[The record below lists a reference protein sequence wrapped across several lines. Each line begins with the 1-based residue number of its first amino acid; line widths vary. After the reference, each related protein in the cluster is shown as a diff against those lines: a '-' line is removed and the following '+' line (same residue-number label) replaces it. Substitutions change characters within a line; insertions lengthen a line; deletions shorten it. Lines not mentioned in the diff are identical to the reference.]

1 MAASPDKDLTQETIY
16 DEEWWV
22 KNTREHPDS
31 PITVPL
37 SPSSQPT
44 SGDSDNTDTSDH
56 TNTSN
61 ISIPATAIHTHD
73 TTAATITSLRPP
85 GNPHA
90 PLFLGAPP
98 VKPAN
103 KGQWAYV
110 EYIPAWTDPLWK
122 DGHSR
127 VQDEKNPAYVVRER
141 DWTKS
146 IRPAQLPQDRAQNP
160 SAFALR
166 YGVYPDRLDGRSRLT
181 PTRGA
186 FRRFKYDGVEV
197 PGVTAEVV
205 IKQAEGF
212 ARTAGL
218 TGVDG
223 LLEVYSGMRGG
234 GGNEN
239 ERFVLRALEG
249 MRDDEDLQMVMFRG
263 MTSHELIEEG
273 MMSMRNGNACDLKND
288 LHKYLTRDKW
298 VESTWRGCDP
308 DKPRLV
314 YQSGQVKGEWDP
326 RTNDYLWEKMQ
337 PALLLA
343 SRVLTHLDKNDP
355 YWRRLHDVLNR
366 QTIDGPHDYRTPE
379 MRKKNPAVKFT
390 LQDYDGGGQNAI
402 VDDETRKDMFD
413 VHFEVLHV
421 LQTRM
426 RFMLCSGYKEEDSGT
441 AGVTCVAGSYI
452 DVYIVAD
459 ALWPL
464 VVPGYSDDERLLQG
478 FFLASTIV
486 HEIAHAVNYAHH
498 LVLLPPDC
506 FQVETWKATPDKV
519 KKVSEIGSKMF
530 SKFSEGHLEPFFE
543 DESQAELG
551 FCTENRLF
559 GGVHWN
565 IISPELPHL
574 FFLPAAM
581 AMERWPRPKGDC
593 GRLPVEKLE
602 KSPDRLVLDHIPLLP
617 DQYVC
622 PTRVAHIVRLFTE
635 AFWGVEVN
643 KYGPA
648 ALRFGG
654 LDPVKLPIIWP
665 RIQLSAALRG
675 VLAPRGDR
683 ALELLPKSDSEEML
697 EAGPTLQ
704 RFLYQ
709 AGTEFLRPHVVR
721 YRWERDHKH
730 FVYSR
735 NGQMVTHMFQLAV
748 IVIETHI
755 AYNLRQGTEDV
766 DNRIKSRAWLKSW
779 KKAETRRW
787 GLMLDRS
794 LQHSRSSLDG
804 KLCPLPHRSVHPLQD
819 EDYFWQNIPDLGTR
833 AGQRTAEALRRIYE
847 VIIFEIGCFQQLFID
862 IYHLDDAELEAF
874 QATNAPEDLNYR
886 LTVTTDLGTEAL
898 RQATRLVADYGGTG
912 FLPAVNMAVLHDFVG
927 KFTNMRAQL
936 EEMRPW
942 AENLSEINPSNYN
955 LLQPIIPR
963 LKIARRPA
971 TTRMV
976 KLVQKELEM
985 LPVETLVVIEKFLSF
1000 VKTTVKAAGQ
1010 VKIDLARDWEMDL
1023 DEVITEFEKRDKL
1036 DQPGLVEHVTD
1047 EKDLEDGLASNDPL
1061 TEIIRKRKPKNPW
1074 NGANHPPKRLK
1085 RPRIAAPQLVP
1096 QPLAHPTPFSKYSP
1110 PRHRFGDTIKASR
1123 FSRRNIVNA
1132 VPDPTSKIPNVF
1144 ANIPD
1149 ISFPSSQSSS
1159 GFAGYGPGKQQPPP
1173 QLPTHASV
1181 FGRPGIQIA
1190 EGPEP
1195 MGIFPHAY
1203 ALSASFTEDLEHEAR
1218 ARLMLA
1224 QQSPANSALGF
1235 RERHGA
1241 TLANAYRDPAPP
1253 IPDSPE
1259 RHNSGA
1265 ASGFGFGGEYRRR
1278 RIPDPQDHSPTTEEV
1293 SSLSSYPGST
1303 PGKVNRGKGAA
1314 EPGDV
1319 DAADEDERWGT
1330 TSTNRA
1336 SALNMQ
1342 REIDM
1347 KQGSKEHI
1355 DEQKRQQREWLNSL
1369 ARQQA
1374 PAGML
1379 EMDMRPN
1386 YSTRPLGGGSSTSI
1400 DGSDEGSSQRPST
1413 ASYRQEAR
1421 SLPNDMD
1428 WVPG

>member
-1 MAASPDKDLTQETIY
+1 MATSPDKDLTQETIY

-31 PITVPL
+31 PISLPL
-37 SPSSQPT
+37 SPSPQPAS
-44 SGDSDNTDTSDH
+44 SGDSNDTDTSDH

-122 DGHSR
+122 DGDSR
-127 VQDEKNPAYVVRER
+127 VQDEKNPAYVVRKR
-141 DWTKS
+141 DWTKT

-186 FRRFKYDGVEV
+186 FRTFKYDGVEV

-212 ARTAGL
+212 ANAAGL
-218 TGVDG
+218 AGVDG

-234 GGNEN
+234 GGDEN

-249 MRDDEDLQMVMFRG
+249 MRDDEDWQMVMFRG
-263 MTSHELIEEG
+263 MTSHELIEGG

-288 LHKYLTRDKW
+288 LHKDKW

-308 DKPRLV
+308 EKPRLV

-343 SRVLTHLDKNDP
+343 SRILTHLDKNDP
-355 YWRRLHDVLNR
+355 FWRRLHDVLNR
-366 QTIDGPHDYRTPE
+366 QTIGEPHDYRTPE
-379 MRKKNPAVKFT
+379 MRKKNPIVKFT
-390 LQDYDGGGQNAI
+390 LHDYADGGGQNAI

-413 VHFEVLHV
+413 VHFEVLRV

-426 RFMLCSGYKEEDSGT
+426 RFMVCRGYKDEDGGT
-441 AGVTCVAGSYI
+441 AGVTCVAGSCI
-452 DVYIVAD
+452 DVHIAAD

-464 VVPGYSDDERLLQG
+464 VVPGYSDDERLMQG

-498 LVLLPPDC
+498 LVLLPPAC
-506 FQVETWKATPDKV
+506 FEVETWKATPDKV
-519 KKVSEIGSKMF
+519 KKASEIGSKMF
-530 SKFSEGHLEPFFE
+530 SKFSDGHIEPFFE
-543 DESQAELG
+543 DEPQAELG
-551 FCTENRLF
+551 FCIENRLF
-559 GGVHWN
+559 GGVTWN
-565 IISPELPHL
+565 IISPEIPYL

-593 GRLPVEKLE
+593 RRPSLEKLQ
-602 KSPDRLVLDHIPLLP
+602 KSPERLVLDQIPLP
-617 DQYVC
+617 SDQYFS
-622 PTRVAHIVRLFTE
+622 PTRVVHIVRLFTE

-654 LDPVKLPIIWP
+654 LDPVKLPILWP

-683 ALELLPKSDSEEML
+683 ALELLPRSDSEEML
-697 EAGPTLQ
+697 DAGPTLH

-709 AGTEFLRPHVVR
+709 VGTEFLRPNVVR

-730 FVYSR
+730 FVHTR
-735 NGQMVTHMFQLAV
+735 NGQMILHMFQLAV
-748 IVIETHI
+748 IVIETDI
-755 AYNLRQGTEDV
+755 AYNLRQNTEDV
-766 DNRIKSRAWLKSW
+766 DNRRKSRAWLRSW

-787 GLMLDRS
+787 GSNLDKS
-794 LQHSRSSLDG
+794 LQHAQSSSNG

-833 AGQRTAEALRRIYE
+833 AGQRTAEVLRRVYE
-847 VIIFEIGCFQQLFID
+847 MIIFEIACFQQIFID

-874 QATNAPEDLNYR
+874 QATKAPEDLDWR
-886 LTVTTDLGTEAL
+886 LTFTTDLGTEAL

-912 FLPAVNMAVLHDFVG
+912 FIPAVNMAVLHDFVG

-936 EEMRPW
+936 EEMKPW

-963 LKIARRPA
+963 LKIARRPVTA
-971 TTRMV
+971 RMV
-976 KLVQKELEM
+976 KIVQKELGM
-985 LPVETLVVIEKFLSF
+985 LPVETLVVVEKFLSF

-1010 VKIDLARDWEMDL
+1010 VKIDLARDYEMDL
-1023 DEVITEFEKRDKL
+1023 DEVVTEFEKRDKL
-1036 DQPGLVEHVTD
+1036 DQPDLVEDAAD
-1047 EKDLEDGLASNDPL
+1047 EDDPEDGLADNDPL

-1074 NGANHPPKRLK
+1074 NGMNHPPKRLK

-1096 QPLAHPTPFSKYSP
+1096 QPLAHPTPFSRYSP
-1110 PRHRFGDTIKASR
+1110 PRHRFGDTTKASR

-1132 VPDPTSKIPNVF
+1132 VPDPMSKIPNVF

-1149 ISFPSSQSSS
+1149 ISFPLSQSPS
-1159 GFAGYGPGKQQPPP
+1159 GFAGYGPGQQQPPP

-1181 FGRPGIQIA
+1181 FGKPGIRIA

-1224 QQSPANSALGF
+1224 QQSPANSAFGF

-1241 TLANAYRDPAPP
+1241 TLANAYRDPLPV

-1259 RHNSGA
+1259 RHTTGA
-1265 ASGFGFGGEYRRR
+1265 APNFGVGGGNRRR
-1278 RIPDPQDHSPTTEEV
+1278 RIPDPQDYSPTTEEV

-1303 PGKVNRGKGAA
+1303 PRNVVRGNGAVG
-1314 EPGDV
+1314 PRDV
-1319 DAADEDERWGT
+1319 DAVDEDERWRI

-1336 SALNMQ
+1336 NALNMQ
-1342 REIDM
+1342 REMDI
-1347 KQGSKEHI
+1347 KQGAKEKI
-1355 DEQKRQQREWLNSL
+1355 EEQKRQQREWLNSL

-1374 PAGML
+1374 STGML
-1379 EMDMRPN
+1379 EMDMGPDFG
-1386 YSTRPLGGGSSTSI
+1386 TGPLG
-1400 DGSDEGSSQRPST
+1400 EGSSASTGGLDERVGSGPST
-1413 ASYRQEAR
+1413 ASHRQQAR
-1421 SLPNDMD
+1421 YLPNDMD

>member
-22 KNTREHPDS
+22 RNTREHPDS
-31 PITVPL
+31 PINLPL
-37 SPSSQPT
+37 SPSPQPAS
-44 SGDSDNTDTSDH
+44 SGDSNNTTSSTH

-61 ISIPATAIHTHD
+61 ISIPATAVHTHD
-73 TTAATITSLRPP
+73 TTAAAITSLRPS

-90 PLFLGAPP
+90 PLFLCAPP

-122 DGHSR
+122 DGDSR
-127 VQDEKNPAYVVRER
+127 VQDEKNPAYVVRRR
-141 DWTKS
+141 DWTKR

-186 FRRFKYDGVEV
+186 FRKFKYDGVEV

-205 IKQAEGF
+205 FKQAEGF
-212 ARTAGL
+212 AKTAGVE
-218 TGVDG
+218 GVDG
-223 LLEVYSGMRGG
+223 LLEAYSGMRGG
-234 GGNEN
+234 GGNE
-239 ERFVLRALEG
+239 
-249 MRDDEDLQMVMFRG
+249 
-263 MTSHELIEEG
+263 S
-273 MMSMRNGNACDLKND
+273 
-288 LHKYLTRDKW
+288 
-298 VESTWRGCDP
+298 ESI
-308 DKPRLV
+308 K
-314 YQSGQVKGEWDP
+314 
-326 RTNDYLWEKMQ
+326 TNDYLWEKMQ

-343 SRVLTHLDKNDP
+343 SRILTHLDKNDP
-355 YWRRLHDVLNR
+355 FWRRLHDVLNR
-366 QTIDGPHDYRTPE
+366 QTIGEPRDYRTPE

-390 LQDYDGGGQNAI
+390 LQDYNDGGVNAI
-402 VDDETRKDMFD
+402 VDDEARKDMFD
-413 VHFEVLHV
+413 VRFEVLHV
-421 LQTRM
+421 LQTRL
-426 RFMLCSGYKEEDSGT
+426 RFMLCSGNKGEDSGT
-441 AGVTCVAGSYI
+441 AGVTCVAGSCI
-452 DVYIVAD
+452 DVYIAAD

-464 VVPGYSDDERLLQG
+464 IVPGYSEDERLLQG
-478 FFLASTIV
+478 FFLASTII
-486 HEIAHAVNYAHH
+486 HEIAHAINYAHH
-498 LVLLPPDC
+498 LVLLPPAC
-506 FQVETWKATPDKV
+506 FQVETWRATPDKV
-519 KKVSEIGSKMF
+519 KKVAEIGSKMF
-530 SKFSEGHLEPFFE
+530 AKFSEGNCEPFFE
-543 DESQAELG
+543 DEPQAELG

-565 IISPELPHL
+565 ITSLEMSQL

-593 GRLPVEKLE
+593 GRLPVEKLQQ
-602 KSPDRLVLDHIPLLP
+602 SPDKLILDHVPMLS
-617 DQYVC
+617 DQYFY

-665 RIQLSAALRG
+665 RIQLSAALKG

-683 ALELLPKSDSEEML
+683 SLELLPRTDSEEML
-697 EAGPTLQ
+697 DAGPMLQ

-709 AGTEFLRPHVVR
+709 AATEFLRPHVAR
-721 YRWERDHKH
+721 YRWERDHIH
-730 FVYSR
+730 FLNSR
-735 NGQMVTHMFQLAV
+735 NGEMVVHMFQLAV
-748 IVIETHI
+748 IVIETHL
-755 AYNLRQGTEDV
+755 ASNLRQVKDDV
-766 DNRIKSRAWLKSW
+766 DNRTRSRAWLNSW
-779 KKAETRRW
+779 KKSESRRW
-787 GLMLDRS
+787 GLMLDKS
-794 LQHSRSSLDG
+794 LQQSRSSLNG
-804 KLCPLPHRSVHPLQD
+804 KLCPLPYRSVHPLQE
-819 EDYFWQNIPDLGTR
+819 EDYFWENIPDLGTR
-833 AGQRTAEALRRIYE
+833 AGQRTAEVLRRIHE
-847 VIIFEIGCFQQLFID
+847 MVIFEIGCFQQMFID
-862 IYHLDDAELEAF
+862 IYHLDSAEVEAF
-874 QATNAPEDLNYR
+874 E
-886 LTVTTDLGTEAL
+886 TTDALEYLNHRISTTIDLSMAGL
-898 RQATRLVADYGGTG
+898 RQATRLVADHGGTG
-912 FLPAVNMAVLHDFVG
+912 FIPAVNMAVLHDFVG
-927 KFTNMRAQL
+927 KFTNVKAQL
-936 EEMRPW
+936 EEMKPW
-942 AENLSEINPSNYN
+942 AENLSEINPSNFN

-971 TTRMV
+971 TARMV

-985 LPVETLVVIEKFLSF
+985 VPVETLVVIEKFLSF
-1000 VKTTVKAAGQ
+1000 VKTVVKAAGQ

-1036 DQPGLVEHVTD
+1036 DQPGMVENVTD
-1047 EKDLEDGLASNDPL
+1047 KDELEDGLANNDPL

-1074 NGANHPPKRLK
+1074 NGTNHPPKRLK

-1096 QPLAHPTPFSKYSP
+1096 RPLAHPTPFSKYSP
-1110 PRHRFGDTIKASR
+1110 PRHRFGNTTKASR
-1123 FSRRNIVNA
+1123 FSRHNIVNA

-1144 ANIPD
+1144 ANVPD
-1149 ISFPSSQSSS
+1149 ITFPLSQSPS
-1159 GFAGYGPGKQQPPP
+1159 GFAGYGPGQQQPPP

-1181 FGRPGIQIA
+1181 FGRPEIQIA

-1241 TLANAYRDPAPP
+1241 TLANAYRDPAPA

-1259 RHNSGA
+1259 RRHSGVVP
-1265 ASGFGFGGEYRRR
+1265 GFGFGGKRRR
-1278 RIPDPQDHSPTTEEV
+1278 RIPDPQDYSPTTEEV

-1303 PGKVNRGKGAA
+1303 PGKGDKEKGAA
-1314 EPGDV
+1314 DPEHG
-1319 DAADEDERWGT
+1319 DAADGDERWGI
-1330 TSTNRA
+1330 TNTNKV

-1342 REIDM
+1342 RELHL
-1347 KQGSKEHI
+1347 KQRAKEQI
-1355 DEQKRQQREWLNSL
+1355 EEQKRQQREWLNNL
-1369 ARQQA
+1369 ETQEA
-1374 PAGML
+1374 PTGML
-1379 EMDMRPN
+1379 EMDMRPD
-1386 YSTRPLGGGSSTSI
+1386 YGTEPLGGGSSVSI
-1400 DGSDEGSSQRPST
+1400 GGAGGGLSSGPSA
-1413 ASYRQEAR
+1413 ASHRQQAR
-1421 SLPNDMD
+1421 YLSNDMD